1 MEIFKLGEEMEGAT
15 DAAPERDRVSVS
27 LSDPLSDYPPVL
39 NSRFT
44 LRLQALPL

>member
-1 MEIFKLGEEMEGAT
+1 MEIFKLGEEKEGAM

-27 LSDPLSDYPPVL
+27 LSDPRTYPPVL